1 MTFKKYLKKCLTVA
15 IFIFSVPQISV
26 GANILKITTV
36 PENPKQGEAITVFLQ
51 PTTMLSKTEYVF
63 QASVENLNVNFIKTG
78 EQLWTAQIRPFHEV
92 KTHTLSVDIFV
103 QSATEAQRIR
113 SARNILI
120 NEIKEIVKKLET
132 ETNPEKI
139 TRLETDRD
147 LKQSLADQLFVDLG
161 NLKKSYRAESVEFK
175 ISPNFE
181 NSNYPTLTTV
191 TPSVVTLGQ
200 RTVVTM
206 TGTGFVSGA
215 IVKIGGQNAT
225 IQSMTPTE
233 MTVLAPNFSEAGS
246 KDIEL
251 IIPAASP
258 DPRKNTY
265 LSGKFF
271 ATSETILKNL
281 RPTAVTTGFLRVVQ
295 TTPAPVTLNA
305 TSSYDD
311 NGDTLDYEW
320 TINRV
325 PTGST
330 IAIGTVLSN
339 SATPSFTP
347 DLKGIYTI
355 RMRVRENN
363 TSQQL
368 YSLYNTFT
376 VEVR

>member
-1 MTFKKYLKKCLTVA
+1 MKSNFKKHLIAAV
-15 IFIFSVPQISV
+15 FIFSLPQALVASNV
-26 GANILKITTV
+26 LKITTV

-63 QASVENLNVNFIKTG
+63 EASVENLNVNFIKTG
-78 EQLWTAQIRPFHEV
+78 EQLWSAQIRPFHEI
-92 KTHTLSVDIFV
+92 KNYTLSVDIFV

-113 SARNILI
+113 IARNTLI
-120 NEIKEIVKKLET
+120 NEIKDIVKKLET

-147 LKQSLADQLFVDLG
+147 LKQSLADQLLVDLG
-161 NLKKSYRAESVEFK
+161 QLKKSYRTESVDFK
-175 ISPNFE
+175 ISPNPE
-181 NSNYPTLTTV
+181 NSDYPTLTAV
-191 TPSVVTLGQ
+191 NPAVVTLGQ
-200 RTVVTM
+200 RTVVTI
-206 TGTGFVSGA
+206 TGSGFVNGA
-215 IVKIGGQNAT
+215 IVKMGGQNGT

-233 MTVLAPNFSEAGS
+233 MTVLAPNFSTSGA
-246 KDIEL
+246 KDIEI

-258 DPRKNTY
+258 VPRKNAY
-265 LSGKFF
+265 LSGQFF

-311 NGDTLDYEW
+311 NGDALDYEW

-330 IAIGTVLSN
+330 IPIGTVLAN
-339 SATPSFTP
+339 SPTPTFTP

-363 TSQQL
+363 TAQQL
-368 YSLYNTFT
+368 YSLFNTFT
-376 VEVR
+376 VEVK